1 MKVFIYTIL
10 LFVSLLGLIAC
21 VVNLERSDDFQ
32 LFAGIMAVVSFLL
45 YEKVSIEIK
54 KDPDYNDKQ

>member
-1 MKVFIYTIL
+1 MKVFIFTIL

-21 VVNLERSDDFQ
+21 VMNLERSDDFQ
-32 LFAGIMAVVSFLL
+32 LYAGIMAAVSFLL
-45 YEKVSIEIK
+45 YEKVLIEIK